1 MLSKLIHSFVATFA
15 ISCYAWFIKKPTRSS
30 PPLPPGPRALPLA
43 GNILSVE
50 PNLHL
55 YFAKLSQIYGP
66 VFKFYLGRKFSA
78 KIFES
83 LLRSGQSGQDR
94 NEGKS
99 SKDFLQTLL
108 ELQQQGD
115 YSLSMD
121 QIKALF
127 MDLFIGSTD
136 TTSITVEWAMSELL
150 QKPEVMR
157 KACNE
162 LEQVVA
168 LDSVVEEFHLAK
180 LPFLEANRNPEV
192 WENPQDFQPD
202 RFLKD
207 VKIGDFRGNNF
218 NYLPFG
224 SGRRICPAIPLAEK
238 IVPYVLAN
246 LLHLFKWS
254 LLEG

>member
-1 MLSKLIHSFVATFA
+1 MKTMV
-15 ISCYAWFIKKPTRSS
+15 Y
-30 PPLPPGPRALPLA
+30 
-43 GNILSVE
+43 
-50 PNLHL
+50 
-55 YFAKLSQIYGP
+55 
-66 VFKFYLGRKFSA
+66 VFKLYLGRKFSA

-83 LLRSGQSGQDR
+83 LLRPGQSGQDR

-127 MDLFIGSTD
+127 MDLVIGSTD

-162 LEQVVA
+162 LGQVVA

-180 LPFLEANRNPEV
+180 LPFLEANVKETLRLHPPAPLLTSRRNPEV

-224 SGRRICPAIPLAEK
+224 SGRRICLAIPLAEK

-246 LLHLFKWS
+246 LLHLFEWS
-254 LLEG
+254 LPEGCYEKF

>member
-1 MLSKLIHSFVATFA
+1 
-15 ISCYAWFIKKPTRSS
+15 
-30 PPLPPGPRALPLA
+30 
-43 GNILSVE
+43 
-50 PNLHL
+50 
-55 YFAKLSQIYGP
+55 
-66 VFKFYLGRKFSA
+66 KFSA

-83 LLRSGQSGQDR
+83 LLRPGQSGQDR

-127 MDLFIGSTD
+127 MDLVIGSTD

-162 LEQVVA
+162 LGQVVA

-180 LPFLEANRNPEV
+180 LPFLEANVKETLRLHPPAPLLTSRRPSATSNLSGYTIPKGSTIFINAWAIQRNPEV

-224 SGRRICPAIPLAEK
+224 SGRRICLAIPLAEK

-246 LLHLFKWS
+246 LLHLFEWS
-254 LLEG
+254 LPEGCYEKF

>member
-1 MLSKLIHSFVATFA
+1 MKTMV
-15 ISCYAWFIKKPTRSS
+15 Y
-30 PPLPPGPRALPLA
+30 
-43 GNILSVE
+43 
-50 PNLHL
+50 
-55 YFAKLSQIYGP
+55 

-180 LPFLEANRNPEV
+180 LPFLEANVKETLRLHPPAPLLTSRGLGSTIFINAWAIQRNPEV